1 MKKVISSL
9 LMLSMAFLGSVAK
22 ADNVTVDQAKAIGAY
37 YMSYQMGGGADK
49 ITSEQLMLA
58 YQFEN
63 PDMNVASAY
72 LFNVN
77 GGGWIIIAGSS
88 VMDPV
93 IAYSTECSLDMSDIP
108 DNMRWWL
115 TGYTNV
121 IADIQLMDAERDYP
135 DSEEYTT
142 LASKSLKNGT
152 KNQSIKLMSSE
163 WNQGDDYNPTYNL
176 YCPMVSGRYSVTGCV
191 ATALAQM
198 CKYYEYP
205 VQPKGIVSY
214 DWQNTDEGTTQT
226 LRIKLDTVQFD
237 YSLMPNRL
245 LSTSSAEK
253 IHQVAMLNY
262 CLGVALHMDYH
273 PDGSAANMIQA
284 NTIMKTKFKY
294 QQGSNRHRNGVND
307 TSFLNTIRRYLMN
320 GDVIVM
326 SGSSSTGS
334 GADAAG
340 HAWVVDGYQTENEKM
355 YHMNWGWGGSGNAFF
370 NLADNNMRIS
380 SMGYNFNVD
389 QACLFGVI
397 PPEDSNIRHNHVAIR
412 NVEDNTFLGTAYP
425 NPAALSVA
433 LPYTTE
439 IAADMQ
445 IYGIDGKLIATRR
458 VLPGTGEVTLCV
470 DALPKGV
477 YVYRLNSQSGKFIVR

>member
-152 KNQSIKLMSSE
+152 KNQSVKLMSSE
-163 WNQGDDYNPTYNL
+163 WNQGDDDNPTYNL
-176 YCPMVSGRYSVTGCV
+176 YCPMVNGRYSVTGCV

-205 VQPKGIVSY
+205 ELILSDREPKYLSPSKLPEIEVSK
-214 DWQNTDEGTTQT
+214 E
-226 LRIKLDTVQFD
+226 
-237 YSLMPNRL
+237 
-245 LSTSSAEK
+245 
-253 IHQVAMLNY
+253 
-262 CLGVALHMDYH
+262 
-273 PDGSAANMIQA
+273 
-284 NTIMKTKFKY
+284 
-294 QQGSNRHRNGVND
+294 
-307 TSFLNTIRRYLMN
+307 
-320 GDVIVM
+320 
-326 SGSSSTGS
+326 
-334 GADAAG
+334 
-340 HAWVVDGYQTENEKM
+340 
-355 YHMNWGWGGSGNAFF
+355 
-370 NLADNNMRIS
+370 
-380 SMGYNFNVD
+380 
-389 QACLFGVI
+389 
-397 PPEDSNIRHNHVAIR
+397 
-412 NVEDNTFLGTAYP
+412 NVEILKD
-425 NPAALSVA
+425 
-433 LPYTTE
+433 
-439 IAADMQ
+439 
-445 IYGIDGKLIATRR
+445 
-458 VLPGTGEVTLCV
+458 
-470 DALPKGV
+470 
-477 YVYRLNSQSGKFIVR
+477 LNCRIER